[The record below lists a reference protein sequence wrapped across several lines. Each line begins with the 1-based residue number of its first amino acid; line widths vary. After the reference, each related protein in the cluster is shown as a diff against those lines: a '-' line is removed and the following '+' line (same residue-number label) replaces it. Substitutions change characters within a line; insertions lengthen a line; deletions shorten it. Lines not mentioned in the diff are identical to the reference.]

1 MTAYQAQ
8 VTQSIL
14 GYTLGRPPSEV
25 SSLGHG
31 EFVLAESA
39 ELERV

>member
-14 GYTLGRPPSEV
+14 GYTLARPPDEV
-25 SSLGHG
+25 SSLGHR
-31 EFVLAESA
+31 EFLLAESA
-39 ELERV
+39 QLERV